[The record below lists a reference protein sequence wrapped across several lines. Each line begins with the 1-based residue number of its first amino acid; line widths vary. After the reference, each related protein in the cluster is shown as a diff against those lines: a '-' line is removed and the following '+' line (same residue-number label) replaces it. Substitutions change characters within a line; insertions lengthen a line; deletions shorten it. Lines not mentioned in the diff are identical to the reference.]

1 MTQWGET
8 SLDGSTLPAR
18 PWIVAPHDHTA
29 VAIPQKGVWG
39 DYLVIAN
46 CVSQAVA
53 EAIVDAVNG
62 ASEKT

>member
-1 MTQWGET
+1 MNESNET
-8 SLDGSTLPAR
+8 SLDGSKPPAR

-53 EAIVDAVNG
+53 EFIVDSVNG
-62 ASEKT
+62 TSGQT